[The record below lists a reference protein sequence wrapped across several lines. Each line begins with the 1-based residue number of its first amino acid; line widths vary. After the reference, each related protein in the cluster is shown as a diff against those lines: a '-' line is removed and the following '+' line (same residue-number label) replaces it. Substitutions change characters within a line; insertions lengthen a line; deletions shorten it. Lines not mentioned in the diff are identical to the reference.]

1 MTKNKKSSKNK
12 SKAALAVAA
21 ERRKEQ
27 LINESHLAFPIKSRY
42 HEIGKRLLAADPSNP
57 RNKALALDAYL
68 RGSRTD
74 GCVRCMHQ
82 YHWHHENIHGA
93 NMMQLLVRLPWL
105 FEAAIRGDYTA
116 IAKLSYFYFDNGQ
129 QQATSALNYYWG
141 KRARI
146 LHPQLPSN
154 TKEILKN
161 FKEHQGDRCAV
172 CNTPCCDDPR
182 ALIQCSGCSYYCYCS
197 KEHQIEHWNTWN
209 HRGECKQ
216 LQILN
221 TYHKPYAKQI
231 HRAILLGD
239 EPATIRELQL
249 LRTKLGLNRPTEDYE
264 KMNIEEDDTEY
275 APPADGNNNS
285 RQAVSLGQPNQ
296 RLQTATA
303 PTTTAAAATAV
314 VSPPFKD
321 NAITFAIVDQIG
333 HELWFRVRPHLRI
346 STAFNVYSQRQE
358 IPYFPKIYFQ
368 TEDGEHI
375 SPDATPGMIGLKE
388 NSRIYCINPTDKVE
402 QNEGGTDTA
411 QDNDSNNNDGHIKR
425 FVARNDGTV
434 HIGSTPEMI

>member
-74 GCVRCMHQ
+74 GCVRCMYQ

-146 LHPQLPSN
+146 LHPQLPTN
-154 TKEILKN
+154 TKEVATSI
-161 FKEHQGDRCAV
+161 KEFDGDRCAV
-172 CNTPCCDDPR
+172 CNIACCDGPR
-182 ALIQCSGCSYYCYCS
+182 TLVQCSGCSYYSYCS

-216 LQILN
+216 LKLLN

-231 HRAILLGD
+231 HHAILRGD
-239 EPATIRELQL
+239 KPATIRELQL
-249 LRTKLGLNRPTEDYE
+249 LRTKLGLNRPTEDY
-264 KMNIEEDDTEY
+264 DDLVASLLQDDNQDSDNKDENENG
-275 APPADGNNNS
+275 DGDGDGDGGNNNDNDNDNDNENENDNTNS
-285 RQAVSLGQPNQ
+285 NTNNSSNHPPGFVIPSSSL
-296 RLQTATA
+296 
-303 PTTTAAAATAV
+303 
-314 VSPPFKD
+314 SPPPPD
-321 NAITFAIVDQIG
+321 NNTM
-333 HELWFRVRPHLRI
+333 
-346 STAFNVYSQRQE
+346 N
-358 IPYFPKIYFQ
+358 
-368 TEDGEHI
+368 
-375 SPDATPGMIGLKE
+375 
-388 NSRIYCINPTDKVE
+388 C
-402 QNEGGTDTA
+402 
-411 QDNDSNNNDGHIKR
+411 

-434 HIGSTPEMI
+434 HIGSAPEIIER